1 MIRIN
6 DLYREKIE
14 SRKSQRRERRSN
26 ANHGNVIKKTCSCSL
41 STKII
46 VDLRGTKQLEYPCN
60 QPPETL
66 FVIVKEGEVWWK
78 NCGID
83 FARGF
88 NVLVKIRSVSIS
100 CAIAVESEVFIELPL
115 LFSTLFYTQS
125 WQEITFN
132 QCIYIYI
139 KSKVIKYSFAN
150 IETSLPNNLRKL
162 RLDNRPWL
170 VYSTCL
176 NVTGLSSLPDK
187 S

>member
-1 MIRIN
+1 MIWGKKVIRIN

-100 CAIAVESEVFIELPL
+100 CAIAVESDFYRTTTTIFYSL
-115 LFSTLFYTQS
+115 LY
-125 WQEITFN
+125 
-132 QCIYIYI
+132 
-139 KSKVIKYSFAN
+139 A
-150 IETSLPNNLRKL
+150 KL
-162 RLDNRPWL
+162 TRDNF
-170 VYSTCL
+170 
-176 NVTGLSSLPDK
+176 
-187 S
+187 